1 MSLLVS
7 VRWNVYFCTK
17 YYPMKRSHTTY
28 PRVNVLSRIL
38 HPTSMKL
45 YPGYEGLADFMRSL
59 PAAFEHGEG
68 QLIHDGRNQL
78 RILCHEGV
86 EYVVKSYQV
95 PILLNRLVYGFLRPS
110 KAERSLLNAQRLI
123 DMGVG
128 SPLPVGFINIRNGLL
143 FTHSY
148 MVTVRSR
155 CPYRYDML
163 LKQQFDCAEQLCR
176 EVGRCTAVMHEHGMY
191 NMDYNPSN
199 ILFDVT
205 PRPRLEG
212 TRYVGD
218 SLQDVKVNL
227 ELVDL
232 NRIRMGHVDMHKG
245 CFNLRYL
252 PANAGM
258 HRCMAEEYARVRGF
272 DPEECYRLIRDTRLQ
287 HPEAVDWEKQS

>member
-17 YYPMKRSHTTY
+17 YYPMKRSHTTN
-28 PRVNVLSRIL
+28 PRANVLSRIL

-59 PAAFEHGEG
+59 PAAFERGEG

-128 SPLPVGFINIRNGLL
+128 SPRPVGFINIRNGLL

-163 LKQQFDCAEQLCR
+163 LTRQFDCAEQLCR
-176 EVGRCTAVMHEHGMY
+176 EV
-191 NMDYNPSN
+191 
-199 ILFDVT
+199 
-205 PRPRLEG
+205 
-212 TRYVGD
+212 
-218 SLQDVKVNL
+218 
-227 ELVDL
+227 
-232 NRIRMGHVDMHKG
+232 
-245 CFNLRYL
+245 
-252 PANAGM
+252 
-258 HRCMAEEYARVRGF
+258 
-272 DPEECYRLIRDTRLQ
+272 
-287 HPEAVDWEKQS
+287 

>member
-17 YYPMKRSHTTY
+17 YYSMKRSHTTN
-28 PRVNVLSRIL
+28 PRANVLSRIL

-128 SPLPVGFINIRNGLL
+128 SPLP
-143 FTHSY
+143 
-148 MVTVRSR
+148 MSR
-155 CPYRYDML
+155 WALSR
-163 LKQQFDCAEQLCR
+163 QQCQHECA
-176 EVGRCTAVMHEHGMY
+176 
-191 NMDYNPSN
+191 
-199 ILFDVT
+199 
-205 PRPRLEG
+205 
-212 TRYVGD
+212 
-218 SLQDVKVNL
+218 
-227 ELVDL
+227 
-232 NRIRMGHVDMHKG
+232 
-245 CFNLRYL
+245 
-252 PANAGM
+252 
-258 HRCMAEEYARVRGF
+258 
-272 DPEECYRLIRDTRLQ
+272 
-287 HPEAVDWEKQS
+287 